1 MVAQRQ
7 PGGRECIDAMLTE
20 SSEWSALKDSE
31 VQMLA
36 RALVC
41 RKHELGDV
49 IFYEG
54 DECSGT
60 YFIKNGLVGIR
71 KADMDGES
79 TLLKIAQPGDTLGYR
94 PLLAEQ
100 NHRASAEVLK
110 PCYICFIDR
119 TTVRSLMESNP
130 ALGLNFLRK
139 AAVELGEAEE
149 RFHESVTLSVR
160 ARFAHLLIA
169 LQQKYGYTAEDGG
182 LVLELPVSRADL
194 AAMLGVRRESVSRV
208 IHELETEG
216 LTHFID
222 RNVQLP
228 DLDSLM
234 DEFTG

>member
-7 PGGRECIDAMLTE
+7 LGGNGCIDSQFME
-20 SSEWSALKDSE
+20 SPEWSALTESE
-31 VQMLA
+31 VKILEKA
-36 RALVC
+36 VVC

-54 DECSGT
+54 DACHGT
-60 YFIKNGLVGIR
+60 YFIKSGLVGIR
-71 KADMDGES
+71 KADIEGDS

-110 PCYICFIDR
+110 PSHICFINR
-119 TTVRSLMESNP
+119 ATVRLLMRSNP
-130 ALGLNFLRK
+130 NLGLNFLKR
-139 AAVELGEAEE
+139 AAIELGEFEE

-169 LQQKYGYTAEDGG
+169 LQDKYGHAGEDGS

-208 IHELETEG
+208 IHELEREG

-222 RNVQLP
+222 RSVQVP
-228 DLDSLM
+228 DLDSLI
-234 DEFTG
+234 DEFTT

>member
-7 PGGRECIDAMLTE
+7 LGGRVCIDNQFMA

-31 VQMLA
+31 AQILEKAV
-36 RALVC
+36 VC

-49 IFYEG
+49 VFYEG
-54 DECSGT
+54 DACSGT
-60 YFIKNGLVGIR
+60 YFIKSGLVGIR
-71 KADMDGES
+71 KADMDGDS

-94 PLLAEQ
+94 PLLSEQ

-110 PCYICFIDR
+110 PSHICFIDKA
-119 TTVRSLMESNP
+119 TVHKLMKSNP
-130 ALGLNFLRK
+130 TLGLNFLKRS
-139 AAVELGEAEE
+139 AIELGEAEE

-169 LQQKYGYTAEDGG
+169 LQEKYGHASNDGS

-222 RNVQLP
+222 RSVRVP

-234 DEFTG
+234 EEFTS

>member
-7 PGGRECIDAMLTE
+7 LGGNGCIDKQFME
-20 SSEWSALKDSE
+20 SPEWSALTESE
-31 VQMLA
+31 AQMLEKVV
-36 RALVC
+36 LC
-41 RKHELGDV
+41 RKYELGDV

-54 DECSGT
+54 AACLGT
-60 YFIKNGLVGIR
+60 YFIKSGLVGIR
-71 KADMDGES
+71 KADIDGDS

-100 NHRASAEVLK
+100 NHRACAEVLK
-110 PCYICFIDR
+110 PCNICFINR
-119 TTVRSLMESNP
+119 ATVRLLMRNNS

-139 AAVELGEAEE
+139 AAIELGEFEE

-169 LQQKYGYTAEDGG
+169 LQEKYGHAGEDGS

-222 RNVQLP
+222 RSVEVP
-228 DLDSLM
+228 DLQSLM
-234 DEFTG
+234 NEFTN

>member
-1 MVAQRQ
+1 MVARRQ
-7 PGGRECIDAMLTE
+7 LGGNGCIDAQFLE
-20 SSEWSALKDSE
+20 SPEWSALTESE
-31 VQMLA
+31 AKMLDKA
-36 RALVC
+36 IVC

-54 DECSGT
+54 DACNGT
-60 YFIKNGLVGIR
+60 YFIKSGLVGIR
-71 KADMDGES
+71 KADIEGDS

-100 NHRASAEVLK
+100 NHRVSAEVLK
-110 PCYICFIDR
+110 PCHICFINR
-119 TTVRSLMESNP
+119 ATVRLLMWGNP
-130 ALGLNFLRK
+130 TLGLNFLKR
-139 AAVELGEAEE
+139 AAIELGEFEE

-169 LQQKYGYTAEDGG
+169 LQEKYGQARDDGS

-222 RNVQLP
+222 RSVQVP
-228 DLDSLM
+228 DLDSLIN
-234 DEFTG
+234 EFTN

>member
-7 PGGRECIDAMLTE
+7 YGGRVCIDAQFM
-20 SSEWSALKDSE
+20 SSPEWSALEPPETLILEKA
-31 VQMLA
+31 V
-36 RALVC
+36 VC

-54 DECSGT
+54 DACIGT
-60 YFIKNGLVGIR
+60 YFIKSGLVGIR
-71 KADMDGES
+71 KADMDGDS

-110 PCYICFIDR
+110 PCHICFIDR
-119 TTVRSLMESNP
+119 STVRTLMASSP
-130 ALGLNFLRK
+130 TLGLKFLKR

-169 LQQKYGYTAEDGG
+169 LQQKYGHAGEDGS

-222 RNVQLP
+222 RHVQMP

-234 DEFTG
+234 DEFTT